1 MVPNLQSPESP
12 GLKLTGNNAQI
23 AMERDNPSIRKPDGN
38 RVGVTTGNV
47 VTQLRRQ
54 ILEGDYSFEDRLP
67 AERNLAQ
74 EFGVS
79 RGTIRSVLQILEKQ
93 HLVARQIGS
102 GTYVSHR
109 ESTNQQ
115 EIASV
120 TSPIEMV
127 EVRIAIE
134 PQLVRLA
141 IANASLRDLEELQ
154 QALLQCEACDGDS
167 EAFARADTAFHMALA
182 HCSKNKLMYW
192 VYDRISEVRRHS
204 QWGRMKSKLLTSD
217 RMDYYNGQHRALY
230 EAISTRDTLRAV
242 KLIKDHLYGVQDDLL
257 ENDGVSRP

>member
-1 MVPNLQSPESP
+1 
-12 GLKLTGNNAQI
+12 LKSTDNNAQI
-23 AMERDNPSIRKPDGN
+23 VAEQNNPSIRKPSGN

-54 ILEGDYSFEDRLP
+54 ILEGDYLFEDRLP
-67 AERNLAQ
+67 AERNLAE

-93 HLVARQIGS
+93 HLVTRQIGS
-102 GTYVSHR
+102 GTYVLHR

-115 EIASV
+115 EIASI

-141 IANASLRDLEELQ
+141 IANASLRDLEELHD
-154 QALLQCEACDGDS
+154 ALRQCEACDGDS
-167 EAFARADTAFHMALA
+167 EAFARADTAFHMTLAL
-182 HCSKNKLMYW
+182 CSKNKLMYW
-192 VYDRISEVRRHS
+192 VYDRISEVRRNS
-204 QWGRMKSKLLTSD
+204 QWGRMKSKLLTPE
-217 RMDYYNGQHRALY
+217 RMDYYNRQHRDLY
-230 EAISTRDTLRAV
+230 EAITARDTLRAV

-257 ENDGVSRP
+257 END